1 MFGTPL
7 YLLATLA
14 AIVDVRLSLGI
25 CTALWIFWAT
35 TITRNTK
42 A

>member
-1 MFGTPL
+1 L
-7 YLLATLA
+7 YSLATLG
-14 AIVDVRLSLGI
+14 AIVDVRLSLAI

-35 TITRNTK
+35 TITRNTG